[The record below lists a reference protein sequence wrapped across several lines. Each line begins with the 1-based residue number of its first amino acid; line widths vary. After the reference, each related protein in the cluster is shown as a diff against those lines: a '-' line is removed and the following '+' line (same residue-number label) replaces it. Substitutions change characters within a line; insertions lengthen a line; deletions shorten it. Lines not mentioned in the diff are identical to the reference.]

1 MAWTSETD
9 LGKGWTS
16 YVQSSPADE
25 GQSDAI
31 DGRGI
36 TRIWW
41 WHSDVAENA
50 VIVQTNLNPTLAGA
64 GGSWTSMADW
74 SDAITLGEDHGSF
87 KDINY
92 IPPYFRFKNESGGSL
107 ANLIVFVKRS
117 FTTT

>member
-9 LGKGWTS
+9 LGKGWTR
-16 YVQSSPADE
+16 YEQSSLADS
-25 GQSDAI
+25 GQSDYI

-41 WHSDVAENA
+41 WHSDVDEND
-50 VIVQTNLNPTLAGA
+50 VIVQANLNPTLAGA
-64 GGSWTSMADW
+64 GNEKTSMADW

-92 IPPYFRFKNESGGSL
+92 IPPYFRFKNESGETL

>member
-9 LGKGWTS
+9 LGKGWTR
-16 YVQSSPADE
+16 YEQSSLAAS
-25 GQSDAI
+25 GQSDYI

-41 WHSDVAENA
+41 WHSDVDEND
-50 VIVQTNLNPTLAGA
+50 VIVQANLNPTLAGA
-64 GGSWTSMADW
+64 GNEKTSMADW